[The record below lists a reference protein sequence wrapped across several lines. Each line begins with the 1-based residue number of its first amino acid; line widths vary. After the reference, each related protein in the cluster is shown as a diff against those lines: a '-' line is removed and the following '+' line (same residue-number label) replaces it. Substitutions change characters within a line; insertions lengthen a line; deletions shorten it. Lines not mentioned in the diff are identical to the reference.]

1 MSIYNKPISFTLM
14 AAVTI
19 LIGTIAMVIVPMFMP
34 STQPHDALQEVYTPL
49 ELAGR
54 DVYQAEGCNNCH
66 TQTVRPLK
74 AEVARYGP
82 YSKAW
87 EFEYDKP
94 FLWGSKRTGPDLARI
109 GGKYSDKWHYR
120 HYKDPAK
127 MIAGSNMPAYA
138 FLSEDELDPASVE
151 AHMKGIGF
159 PYSQAQIAALAGQ
172 NQMDALVAY
181 TQKLGIAVPRTPPA
195 KMIQEGDQNPHT
207 DAAAIANGKKT
218 FEMHCVGCHG
228 LNLKGD
234 VGADLTDEI
243 WLGYAKAFED
253 WEIFEVVAY
262 GTIED
267 FKRRAEGGMPPFGEY
282 MGKEKIWSVVA
293 YMRSQFAKE

>member
-1 MSIYNKPISFTLM
+1 MSIYNKPISFTLLS
-14 AAVTI
+14 ALTV
-19 LIGTIAMVIVPMFMP
+19 LVGTIVMVIVPMFMP
-34 STQPHDALQEVYTPL
+34 STQPSNPLQETYTPL

-66 TQTVRPLK
+66 TQTIRPLK

-120 HYKDPAK
+120 HYKAPAK
-127 MIAGSNMPAYA
+127 MIPGSNMPDYD
-138 FLSEDELDPASVE
+138 FLSENMLNPAQVE
-151 AHMKGIGF
+151 AHIKGIGF
-159 PYSQAQIAALAGQ
+159 PYTADQIAEIEGK
-172 NQMDALVAY
+172 NEMDALIAY

-195 KMIQEGDQNPHT
+195 KMIKEEAENPFT
-207 DAAAIANGKKT
+207 DAAAIAKGKKQY
-218 FEMHCVGCHG
+218 ELHCVGCHG
-228 LNLKGD
+228 FNLKGD
-234 VGADLTDEI
+234 VGADLTDHV
-243 WLGYAKAFED
+243 WLGDSGSFAD
-253 WEIFEVVAY
+253 WEIFEVIAY

-267 FKRRAEGGMPPFGEY
+267 YSRRAEGGMPPFGEF
-282 MGKEKIWSVVA
+282 MGKDKIWSIVA
-293 YMRSQFAKE
+293 YLRAEFPE